1 MARGIIHIDF
11 SPPKSHRKPHG
22 HFDMFP
28 STGTGV
34 KKDAGKGYWNI
45 HDIQNITDIDRI
57 SEAWKV

>member
-11 SPPKSHRKPHG
+11 SPPKEKRKPYG

-28 STGTGV
+28 STGQGI
-34 KKDAGKGYWNI
+34 KKDKGLPYWNI